1 LNPMNAVMSGK
12 LDIKG
17 DMNVAMKLQSLFN

>member
-1 LNPMNAVMSGK
+1 MNAVMSGK